1 MSATARS
8 DSGAAGE
15 QHLNSQDRGAQDSEP
30 HHLREPG
37 RTHPDPGKPESRS
50 SRVRPYALT
59 GGRTRTRHQLLVE
72 TMISVPNYDAEFATG
87 LLPESRSVY
96 ESARRPISL
105 AELSAILSIPL
116 GVIRVLVSDLAADGA
131 VFIHPTG
138 HAYRYDH
145 DILERVLDGLN
156 KLSA

>member
-1 MSATARS
+1 MSATART

-15 QHLNSQDRGAQDSEP
+15 QHQNSQDRGAQDSEP
-30 HHLREPG
+30 HQPREPG
-37 RTHPDPGKPESRS
+37 RKHSDGKPESRS

-72 TMISVPNYDAEFATG
+72 TMISVPNYDAEFAAG

>member
-1 MSATARS
+1 MSATART

-15 QHLNSQDRGAQDSEP
+15 RHHGSQEHGARHSEP
-30 HHLREPG
+30 DRSRDQGRGHPEPG
-37 RTHPDPGKPESRS
+37 KSESRS

-72 TMISVPNYDAEFATG
+72 TMISVPNYDAEFAAG

-116 GVIRVLVSDLAADGA
+116 GVIRVLVSDLAAGGA